1 MDVNKTQS
9 TPMEI
14 PITSYQALAEFRYQI
29 RRFMHLSEQMAR
41 TAGIEPQQHQLLLTV
56 KGLHPD
62 KKATISELAER
73 LQIRHHSTVELVN
86 RLAERGL
93 VERQR
98 DTEDLRRV
106 IVQLTDQGEEVLRQL
121 SIVVLAELRQT
132 GPALVQALSG
142 LIEEEKMAR
151 RGTSVS

>member
-132 GPALVQALSG
+132 GPALVQALSR
-142 LIEEEKMAR
+142 LIEQEKMAR

>member
-142 LIEEEKMAR
+142 LIEQEKMAR